1 VIFIQI
7 YKFKRGFKPE
17 TDRIKEVIETHFP
30 VPVTQENEKL
40 IVSYGALQCIEVWI
54 EDKKLHL
61 QTRSN
66 PDATDEE
73 IIETNKRFRKFLDDA
88 TGYSSKQRVKTAKKE
103 VQD

>member
-1 VIFIQI
+1 MIFIQI
-7 YKFKRGFKPE
+7 YKLKRGYKPE

-30 VPVTQENEKL
+30 VPVVQKNEKL